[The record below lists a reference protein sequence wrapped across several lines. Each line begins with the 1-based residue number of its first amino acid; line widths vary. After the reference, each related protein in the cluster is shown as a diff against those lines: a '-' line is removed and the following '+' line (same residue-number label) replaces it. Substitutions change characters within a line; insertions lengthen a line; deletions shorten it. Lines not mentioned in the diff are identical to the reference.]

1 MAENELIERV
11 DKETGKQGTQADAA
25 GFPSAP
31 LTGETQAYC
40 VKCKAMRA
48 LKDGRAIF
56 MANGRPAAEGRCGE
70 CGTRLFKIGAT
81 ADHAGLAKPAAE
93 AKVKTKVET
102 KGKAEVV
109 ASEAASSEPP
119 SAPLAGEVQAYC
131 VKCKAMRGMKEGR
144 ALFMANGRPAAEG
157 RCVECGTKLFKIGAT
172 PEHAGLSKPGDGKA
186 ANQQIGK
193 SADQRGGE
201 TQAKPQGGRKT
212 GAAAAKE
219 PPATARKAEAATAP
233 KDAKSAAARKAET
246 AKGEK
251 AEKTPAPRRAAAGG
265 SGRLVIVESPA
276 KARTVGRFLGKSYDV
291 RASVGHVRDLLK
303 SRLSVDVEHDFVP
316 TYRVP
321 DEKKEVVKTLK
332 AAAADAHEIYL
343 ATDPDRE
350 GEAIAWHLL
359 EATEAPADRV
369 RRVVFHEITK
379 NAIDEAFAHAR
390 DIDMRLVDA
399 QQARRILDRLV
410 GYQVSPLLWD
420 RVKSR
425 LSAGRVQTV
434 AVRLIVEREREITA
448 FVPVEYWSID
458 ADLAQLATRA
468 HAPARPRPSFV
479 ARLIRIRGQEAD
491 LKNRADTTA
500 ILADLERASYTVASV
515 KRGERRRRPNP
526 PFTTS
531 TLQQDAGQKLGMTAQ
546 RTMRTAQDLYEG
558 IDVGEGGVVG
568 LITYMRTD
576 SVNVAQEA
584 QTEARALI
592 AETYGPEYVPPE
604 PNVYKTRSK
613 NAQEAHEAI
622 RPTSSRRTPQML
634 RDKLSRDQLRVYEL
648 IWQRF
653 VASQMAAA
661 IYDTLTVDVE
671 AGQPAA
677 TERPYLLR
685 ASGSKVR
692 FPGFLVVYSD
702 GASGPAE
709 DGRPAA
715 EDRRRAASE
724 EDAAKAGNGAQTHA
738 GTSSEVAE
746 REILL
751 DLARGEP
758 LDLLR
763 LIPEQHFT
771 QPPPRYTEA
780 TLVKALEENGI
791 GRPSTYAAIISTIID
806 RGYVERQ
813 ERKLTPTDLGFT
825 VNDLLVQYFDSVF
838 NVGFTASMEEHLDS
852 ISRGEEQIAPVLRDF
867 YDSFGPLLQHA
878 ERTMQKVSV
887 EPEKI
892 GEACPECGGDLVIK
906 LGRFGKFIGCANYP
920 TCRYTRPI
928 VARLGVACPK
938 DGGDLVE
945 RRSRAG
951 RIFYGCANYPK
962 CDFTSWRRPL
972 PQPCPNCQGLLVVA
986 SKEWAECSV
995 CQTKVKIES
1004 LASG

>member
-1 MAENELIERV
+1 MAEIEL
-11 DKETGKQGTQADAA
+11 T
-25 GFPSAP
+25 
-31 LTGETQAYC
+31 AYC
-40 VKCKAMRA
+40 VKCRTNRPM
-48 LKDGRAIF
+48 KDAEPVF
-56 MANGRPAAEGRCGE
+56 MANGRPATRGACAE
-70 CGTRLFKIGAT
+70 CGTGLFKIGETPA
-81 ADHAGLAKPAAE
+81 HAGLAKPAATPKTREDKGTRRQGNKGNGE
-93 AKVKTKVET
+93 AEKQGVR
-102 KGKAEVV
+102 A
-109 ASEAASSEPP
+109 EAAESP

-131 VKCKAMRGMKEGR
+131 VKCKAMRAMKEGR

-157 RCVECGTKLFKIGAT
+157 RCVECGTRLFKIGAT
-172 PEHAGLSKPGDGKA
+172 PEHAGLSKP
-186 ANQQIGK
+186 QIGK
-193 SADQRGGE
+193 SQAANSKSTNRKSATQRVGESRAQPQSSKKPGGE
-201 TQAKPQGGRKT
+201 G
-212 GAAAAKE
+212 AKE
-219 PPATARKAEAATAP
+219 PAGKL
-233 KDAKSAAARKAET
+233 AAARKGVAAT
-246 AKGEK
+246 AKGE
-251 AEKTPAPRRAAAGG
+251 ETPAPRRSSAGG

-332 AAAADAHEIYL
+332 AAAAGAHEVYL

-359 EATEAPADRV
+359 EATEIPTDRA

-379 NAIDEAFAHAR
+379 HAIDEAFAHAR
-390 DIDMRLVDA
+390 EIDMRLVDA

-458 ADLAQLATRA
+458 ADLAQLATRGQKS
-468 HAPARPRPSFV
+468 RPSFL

-491 LKNRADTTA
+491 LKNRADTVA
-500 ILADLERASYTVASV
+500 ILADLESASYTVAAV

-546 RTMRTAQDLYEG
+546 RTMCTAQDLYEG

-622 RPTSSRRTPQML
+622 RPTASRRTPQML
-634 RDKLSRDQLRVYEL
+634 RDKLSRDQYRLYEL

-671 AGQPAA
+671 AGQPVA

-715 EDRRRAASE
+715 EDRRRAAGD
-724 EDAAKAGNGAQTHA
+724 EDAGRSGNGAQTRA
-738 GTSSEVAE
+738 GASSEVAE

-751 DLARGEP
+751 DLTRGEP

-791 GRPSTYAAIISTIID
+791 GRPSTYATIISTIID

-813 ERKLTPTDLGFT
+813 ERKLTPTELGFT
-825 VNDLLVQYFDSVF
+825 VNDLLVQYFDTVF

-852 ISRGEEQIAPVLRDF
+852 ISRGEEQMAPVLRDF
-867 YDSFGPLLQHA
+867 YASFGPLLQHA
-878 ERTMQKVSV
+878 ERTMQKVAV

-892 GEACPECGGDLVIK
+892 GEACPDCGGDLVIK
-906 LGRFGKFIGCANYP
+906 LGRFGKFIACANYP
-920 TCRYTRPI
+920 TCRYTRPM

-938 DGGDLVE
+938 DRGELVE

-951 RIFYGCANYPK
+951 RVFYGCANYPK

-972 PQPCPNCQGLLVVA
+972 PQPCPNCQGLLVAA
-986 SKEWAECSV
+986 SKEWAECAI
-995 CQTKVKIES
+995 CQTRVKMES
-1004 LASG
+1004 LGSG

>member
-1 MAENELIERV
+1 MADNEL
-11 DKETGKQGTQADAA
+11 T
-25 GFPSAP
+25 
-31 LTGETQAYC
+31 AYC
-40 VKCKAMRA
+40 VKCRA
-48 LKDGRAIF
+48 VRPLKDAEPIF
-56 MANGRPAAEGRCGE
+56 MANGRPATRGVCATCGA
-70 CGTRLFKIGAT
+70 GLFKIGAT
-81 ADHAGLAKPAAE
+81 PAHADLAQPAPAPKSSAAGETRKPGNRELRAAE
-93 AKVKTKVET
+93 
-102 KGKAEVV
+102 
-109 ASEAASSEPP
+109 SEGPGDAGAT
-119 SAPLAGEVQAYC
+119 SAPLTGEVQAYC
-131 VKCKAMRGMKEGR
+131 VKCKAMRPMREGR

-157 RCVECGTKLFKIGAT
+157 RCAECGTKLFKIGAT
-172 PEHAGLSKPGDGKA
+172 PEHAGLSKPQGGEAAKRQSGKA
-186 ANQQIGK
+186 ANQQVGK
-193 SADQRGGE
+193 AANQQGDGAATRRGGA
-201 TQAKPQGGRKT
+201 TRTGAQGGQRAGGGPAAKSV
-212 GAAAAKE
+212 GGLAAARRAEAAAATKQE
-219 PPATARKAEAATAP
+219 KPAATP
-233 KDAKSAAARKAET
+233 T
-246 AKGEK
+246 G
-251 AEKTPAPRRAAAGG
+251 
-265 SGRLVIVESPA
+265 GRLVIVESPA
-276 KARTVGRFLGKSYDV
+276 KARTVGRFLGKGYDV
-291 RASVGHVRDLLK
+291 RASIGHVRDLLK
-303 SRLSVDVEHDFVP
+303 SRLSVDVEHDFAP

-332 AAAADAHEIYL
+332 AAAAAAQEIYL

-359 EATEAPADRV
+359 EATEMPAARV

-379 NAIDEAFAHAR
+379 RAIDEAFAHAR

-434 AVRLIVEREREITA
+434 ALRLIVEREREIAA

-458 ADLAQLATRA
+458 ADLAQVGSRGQT
-468 HAPARPRPSFV
+468 PRPDFL
-479 ARLIRIRGQEAD
+479 ARLARIRGQAAD

-500 ILADLERASYTVASV
+500 ILAELEGAAYTVAAV

-531 TLQQDAGQKLGMTAQ
+531 TLQQDAGQKLGLTAQ
-546 RTMRTAQDLYEG
+546 RTMRIAQELYEG

-584 QTEARALI
+584 QAEARALI
-592 AETYGPEYVPPE
+592 AQTYGPEYIPPE

-622 RPTSSRRTPQML
+622 RPTSSRRTPAML
-634 RDKLSRDQLRVYEL
+634 RDKLSRDQYRVYEL

-653 VASQMAAA
+653 IASQMAAA
-661 IYDTLTVDVE
+661 LYDTVTVDVA
-671 AGQPAA
+671 AGPAQA
-677 TERPYLLR
+677 SERPYLFR
-685 ASGSKVR
+685 ANGSTVR
-692 FPGFLVVYSD
+692 FPGFLVVYAGGAAGPAENGDAAGRANAATSREEG
-702 GASGPAE
+702 GASG
-709 DGRPAA
+709 
-715 EDRRRAASE
+715 
-724 EDAAKAGNGAQTHA
+724 
-738 GTSSEVAE
+738 E
-746 REILL
+746 RENGDAEAGPLSQSPILAQL
-751 DLARGEP
+751 SVGEP

-791 GRPSTYAAIISTIID
+791 GRPSTYATIISTIID

-813 ERKLTPTDLGFT
+813 ERKLAPTGLGFT
-825 VNDLLVQYFDSVF
+825 VNDLLLQYFDSVF
-838 NVGFTASMEEHLDS
+838 NVGFTASMEEHLDG
-852 ISRGEEQIAPVLRDF
+852 ISRGEEQMAPVLREF
-867 YDSFGPLLQHA
+867 YAAFAPQLQHA
-878 ERTMQKVSV
+878 ERTMQKVAV
-887 EPEKI
+887 APEKI
-892 GEACPECGGDLVIK
+892 GEACPECGGELVIK
-906 LGRFGKFIGCANYP
+906 VGRFGKFIGCANYP

-938 DGGDLVE
+938 DGGELVE

-972 PQPCPNCQGLLVVA
+972 PQPCPKCQGLLVAA
-986 SKEWAECSV
+986 SKEWAECTA
-995 CQTKVKIES
+995 CQTRVKIETLTNS
-1004 LASG
+1004 

>member
-1 MAENELIERV
+1 MAEIELTVERV
-11 DKETGKQGTQADAA
+11 DKEIRKQGARAEA
-25 GFPSAP
+25 SESPSAP
-31 LTGETQAYC
+31 LTSEAQAYC

-48 LKDGRAIF
+48 MKDGRAIF
-56 MANGRPAAEGRCGE
+56 MANGRPAAEGVCGE
-70 CGTRLFKIGAT
+70 CGTRLFKIGA
-81 ADHAGLAKPAAE
+81 APEHAGLAKPETPQAPAPARKRDASRPQHSPTKTEPAKQKAARP
-93 AKVKTKVET
+93 ASQP
-102 KGKAEVV
+102 KG
-109 ASEAASSEPP
+109 EAAKPEKSGKT
-119 SAPLAGEVQAYC
+119 LA
-131 VKCKAMRGMKEGR
+131 VKRS
-144 ALFMANGRPAAEG
+144 P
-157 RCVECGTKLFKIGAT
+157 
-172 PEHAGLSKPGDGKA
+172 
-186 ANQQIGK
+186 
-193 SADQRGGE
+193 
-201 TQAKPQGGRKT
+201 
-212 GAAAAKE
+212 
-219 PPATARKAEAATAP
+219 
-233 KDAKSAAARKAET
+233 
-246 AKGEK
+246 
-251 AEKTPAPRRAAAGG
+251 AGG

-303 SRLSVDVEHDFVP
+303 SRLSVDVEHDFIP

-332 AAAADAHEIYL
+332 AAAAGAHEVFL

-359 EATEAPADRV
+359 EAIEIPPDRV

-379 NAIDEAFAHAR
+379 SAIDEAFAHAR
-390 DIDMRLVDA
+390 EIDMRLVDA

-434 AVRLIVEREREITA
+434 ALRLIVEREREITA

-458 ADLAQLATRA
+458 ADLAQLVTRSQS
-468 HAPARPRPSFV
+468 PRPSFL

-491 LKNRADTTA
+491 LKNRADTAA
-500 ILADLERASYTVASV
+500 ILADLGGAGYSVAAV

-584 QTEARALI
+584 QAEARALI
-592 AETYGPEYVPPE
+592 AETYGPEFVPPE

-622 RPTSSRRTPQML
+622 RPTSSRRSPQML
-634 RDKLSRDQLRVYEL
+634 RDKLTRDQYRVYEL

-661 IYDTLTVDVE
+661 IYDTVAVDVS
-671 AGQPAA
+671 AGQPG
-677 TERPYLLR
+677 TSERPYLFR
-685 ASGSKVR
+685 ANGSTVR

-709 DGRPAA
+709 NGGAGERD
-715 EDRRRAASE
+715 SE
-724 EDAAKAGNGAQTHA
+724 RGAG
-738 GTSSEVAE
+738 EAE
-746 REILL
+746 RGGAGEREGGGKEAFPLSLSPTLSLL
-751 DLARGEP
+751 VAGES

-763 LIPEQHFT
+763 LISEQHFT

-780 TLVKALEENGI
+780 TLVKTLEENGI

-813 ERKLTPTDLGFT
+813 ERKLAPTDLGFT
-825 VNDLLVQYFDSVF
+825 VNDLLVQYFDTVF
-838 NVGFTASMEEHLDS
+838 NVGFTASMEEHLDG
-852 ISRGEEQIAPVLRDF
+852 ISRGEEQMAPVLRNF
-867 YDSFGPLLQHA
+867 YDFFGPQLQHA
-878 ERTMQKVSV
+878 ERTMQKVTV

-920 TCRYTRPI
+920 TCRYTRPL

-938 DGGDLVE
+938 DRGELVE

-972 PQPCPNCQGLLVVA
+972 PQPCPKCQGLLVVA
-986 SKEWAECSV
+986 SKEWAECTA
-995 CQTKVKIES
+995 CQARVKMET
-1004 LASG
+1004 LANG